1 VNKELFSKLS
11 NISHTV
17 SGATGDMY
25 ATLEAVKGPAYTT
38 AVKALVNAMALSRMT
53 TAMCQVAGVPD
64 HVIDMVNASHC
75 ELTITLFSTLEP
87 VLPAEFS
94 TPDFI
99 DGLGK
104 DAKII
109 YDAQERIS
117 RAELR
122 LSGLQ
127 P

>member
-1 VNKELFSKLS
+1 
-11 NISHTV
+11 
-17 SGATGDMY
+17 
-25 ATLEAVKGPAYTT
+25 
-38 AVKALVNAMALSRMT
+38 
-53 TAMCQVAGVPD
+53 MCQVAGVPD

-75 ELTITLFSTLEP
+75 ELTVTLFSTLEP
-87 VLPAEFS
+87 ILPTEFGS
-94 TPDFI
+94 EDFI
-99 DGLGK
+99 QALGN

-117 RAELR
+117 RAELH